1 MIKLSIKGNYILKKA
16 FTLAE
21 VLLVMG
27 IIGVVA
33 ALTLPLIINN
43 TNLAEYKS
51 AYKKKYSELS
61 NAMNLVID
69 DQGGSLAGVF
79 SDTVGLR
86 DELLKH
92 LSYTKTCNGLTM
104 LGTCLPS
111 AIYSLN
117 TALATP
123 GASATR
129 EAVTLIDGA
138 YFYMELTDKNCATPN
153 GTLSKVCGWIIVDIN
168 GLKGPNTYGKDIYY
182 LHVLDNGIKPSG
194 AEVPPSYWYD
204 STRASSCDP
213 NRTGR
218 YCAAAYLLNE

>member
-1 MIKLSIKGNYILKKA
+1 MKKA
-16 FTLAE
+16 FTIVE
-21 VLLVMG
+21 ILLVMG

-61 NAMNLVID
+61 NAMNLVAGN
-69 DQGGSLAGVF
+69 QGGNIGGVF
-79 SDTVGLR
+79 NNTVELR
-86 DELLKH
+86 DELLKN
-92 LSYTKTCNGLTM
+92 LSYTKTCNGTTM

-111 AIYSLN
+111 ALYSLN
-117 TALATP
+117 GALATP
-123 GASATR
+123 GAFATR
-129 EAVTLIDGA
+129 EAVTLIDGS

-153 GTLSKVCGWIIVDIN
+153 GTLSNYCGFLAIDVN
-168 GLKGPNTYGKDIYY
+168 GLKGPNTYGKDLYQ
-182 LHVLDNGIKPSG
+182 LHILGNGIKPSG